1 MTKQQ
6 IQFIIDSDVE
16 DLVSFLIED
25 FSINT
30 DKAFDT
36 VYNSKTYEKLINA
49 DTGLYIQSA
58 SYIYEYLKEEI
69 GESGNKRSD

>member
-25 FSINT
+25 FLINM
-30 DKAFDT
+30 DKAFDI
-36 VYNSKTYEKLINA
+36 YQSK
-49 DTGLYIQSA
+49 
-58 SYIYEYLKEEI
+58 KE
-69 GESGNKRSD
+69 

>member
-36 VYNSKTYEKLINA
+36 VYNSKTYEKAN
-49 DTGLYIQSA
+49 
-58 SYIYEYLKEEI
+58 
-69 GESGNKRSD
+69 